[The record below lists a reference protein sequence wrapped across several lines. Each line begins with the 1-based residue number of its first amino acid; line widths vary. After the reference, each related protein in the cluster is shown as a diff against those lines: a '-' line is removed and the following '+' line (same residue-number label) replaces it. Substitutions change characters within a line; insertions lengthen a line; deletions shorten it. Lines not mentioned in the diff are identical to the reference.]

1 MAGKFSF
8 LRVPG
13 SAGLLSQQVLTRV
26 ALGVL
31 DLKIPVDGKVSMAG
45 QFVTSLRV
53 LVVQVTGGTRAR
65 WGL

>member
-1 MAGKFSF
+1 M
-8 LRVPG
+8 
-13 SAGLLSQQVLTRV
+13 LSQQVLTRV